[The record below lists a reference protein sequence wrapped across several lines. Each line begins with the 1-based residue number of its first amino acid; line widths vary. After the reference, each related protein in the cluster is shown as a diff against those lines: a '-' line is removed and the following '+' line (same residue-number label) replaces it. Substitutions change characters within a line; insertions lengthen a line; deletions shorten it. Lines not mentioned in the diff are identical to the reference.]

1 MRLWMLSGTTVAAAT
16 AMGLTLGSY
25 AVSPQ
30 RSPLERDAEPSLYTD
45 FEAPV
50 ADAAD
55 PGPRTIHCTGC
66 GPTLADR
73 RHAAAMAGY
82 DDYGMVDGGSSDP
95 VVQDYLAAADADM
108 GYAAT
113 PVEAPVPVIHQL
125 PPNVVR
131 FADAPSPAARPHQ
144 AVAPAQESAQA
155 PGQASRPAM
164 RVALTEPAAS
174 PAARATAPGAATT
187 GAY

>member
-1 MRLWMLSGTTVAAAT
+1 
-16 AMGLTLGSY
+16 
-25 AVSPQ
+25 
-30 RSPLERDAEPSLYTD
+30 
-45 FEAPV
+45 
-50 ADAAD
+50 
-55 PGPRTIHCTGC
+55 
-66 GPTLADR
+66 
-73 RHAAAMAGY
+73 MAGY

-113 PVEAPVPVIHQL
+113 PVEASVPVIHQL

-131 FADAPSPAARPHQ
+131 FADAPSPATRPHQ
-144 AVAPAQESAQA
+144 AVAPSQDSAQA
-155 PGQASRPAM
+155 PAQPSRPAM

>member
-55 PGPRTIHCTGC
+55 PGPPNYPLHRLRPDAGRPAPC
-66 GPTLADR
+66 R
-73 RHAAAMAGY
+73 R
-82 DDYGMVDGGSSDP
+82 DGG
-95 VVQDYLAAADADM
+95 L
-108 GYAAT
+108 
-113 PVEAPVPVIHQL
+113 
-125 PPNVVR
+125 
-131 FADAPSPAARPHQ
+131 
-144 AVAPAQESAQA
+144 
-155 PGQASRPAM
+155 
-164 RVALTEPAAS
+164 
-174 PAARATAPGAATT
+174 
-187 GAY
+187 

>member
-1 MRLWMLSGTTVAAAT
+1 
-16 AMGLTLGSY
+16 
-25 AVSPQ
+25 
-30 RSPLERDAEPSLYTD
+30 
-45 FEAPV
+45 
-50 ADAAD
+50 
-55 PGPRTIHCTGC
+55 
-66 GPTLADR
+66 
-73 RHAAAMAGY
+73 
-82 DDYGMVDGGSSDP
+82 
-95 VVQDYLAAADADM
+95 M

-113 PVEAPVPVIHQL
+113 PVEASVPVIHQL

-144 AVAPAQESAQA
+144 AVAPQVSAQA
-155 PGQASRPAM
+155 PAQASRPAM

>member
-50 ADAAD
+50 AKAAD

-95 VVQDYLAAADADM
+95 VVQDYLAAADGDM
-108 GYAAT
+108 GYAAA

-144 AVAPAQESAQA
+144 AVAPSQDSAQA
-155 PGQASRPAM
+155 PAQPSRPAM
-164 RVALTEPAAS
+164 RVA
-174 PAARATAPGAATT
+174 RTAPGAATT